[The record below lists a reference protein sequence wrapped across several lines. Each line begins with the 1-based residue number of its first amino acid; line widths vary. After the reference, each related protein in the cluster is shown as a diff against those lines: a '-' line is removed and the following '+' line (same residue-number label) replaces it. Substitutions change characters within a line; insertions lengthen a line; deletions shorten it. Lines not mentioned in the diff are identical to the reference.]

1 MFVFLKKLFQPKTP
15 NAAIAWQRA
24 GNQVDSAFWLYAT
37 PVHLVLQRDS
47 FSLAAPVP
55 LALASEEIAAL
66 TTALNQYFSADKLQ
80 FFWHESI
87 WFLRLEQNPNIQT
100 TAPEAALNK
109 DVAQYLPAG
118 DGAMQWAKFT
128 NEIQMLLFEHPVNLV
143 REAKKLP
150 VINSIWCYGLGQIE
164 TKNHAN

>member
-1 MFVFLKKLFQPKTP
+1 MFAFLQKLFQPKKL
-15 NAAIAWQRA
+15 NAALAWKQA
-24 GNQVDSAFWLYAT
+24 GNEVGRAFWLFAA
-37 PVHLVLQRDS
+37 PVHLVLRRDS

-55 LALASEEIAAL
+55 LPLESDEIDTL
-66 TTALNQYFSADKLQ
+66 TDALNKHFRADDLQ
-80 FFWHESI
+80 FFWHKNQ
-87 WFLRLEQNPNIQT
+87 WFLRLESNPNIQT
-100 TAPEAALNK
+100 TMPEAALNK
-109 DVAQYLPAG
+109 DISAYLPTG